1 MNGTS
6 IFKRSWRACVIVL
19 CLCLISSVFAFAD
32 TAENIEDSSGDQDT
46 SVEYVYIDSSDY
58 SEQLDA
64 IRDSVDTLVDSSR
77 DSNPIGDIIDVTQ
90 TRETISAS
98 DANGFKQVLLSILGD
113 YETVTTD
120 YTYQTY
126 NGSVSHSITTER
138 DWAWIC
144 AAAILGSVV
153 WCVFRGVVA
162 ILCRA

>member
-32 TAENIEDSSGDQDT
+32 PAENNEDSSDNQNS
-46 SVEYVYIDSSDY
+46 SVEYVYIDNSDY

-64 IRDSVDTLVDSSR
+64 IRDSVDSLVDSSR
-77 DSNPIGDIIDVTQ
+77 DTNPVGDIVDVNQ
-90 TRETISAS
+90 TRETVSAS

-120 YTYQTY
+120 YTYQTS
-126 NGSVSHSITTER
+126 NGYYSHSITTER

-144 AAAILGSVV
+144 SAAILGAVV